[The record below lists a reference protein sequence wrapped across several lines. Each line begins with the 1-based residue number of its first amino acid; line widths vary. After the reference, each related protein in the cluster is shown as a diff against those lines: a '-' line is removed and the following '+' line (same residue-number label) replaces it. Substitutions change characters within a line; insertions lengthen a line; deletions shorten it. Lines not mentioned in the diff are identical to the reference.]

1 MYRAF
6 INLLYMRKNDLKGI
20 LLLISMTACLYARAQ
35 TMGGVADTLRFQP
48 ALEKFRDW
56 YNNRQYD
63 SLYILLG
70 PGVKSALTPDAWK
83 NALDAQVSPAVGN
96 IRPFIFDVVGGGSTV
111 FVANGLTTAL
121 ALQVSFDKDLLV
133 NGLHVVHAKKDTV
146 AAPKPQTPIPPFS
159 YNSEDLEYDN
169 AGKTVHFGAT
179 FSSPKTGGPFTT
191 LLLITGSGIQDR
203 DETVF
208 GHKPFAVIADYL
220 TKKGYAVLRVDDRGA
235 GKTQG
240 DLSNVTSAD
249 FAKDVE
255 AGLDYL
261 KTRPEVNRKKLG
273 LLGHSEGGVIAPMV
287 AAQRKDVGFII
298 LWGAPMVG
306 GAITN
311 IEQNRL
317 VLQKAGLGHGA
328 IDAFVDLHT
337 RELGSCAAFSDT
349 TGISANI
356 LRVFGEWKK
365 QQPDSILLQLG
376 VSGNTIV
383 GKNCLEI
390 YELLFGRPW
399 MHYFLTHDFAAD
411 LSKVKCKVLAING
424 EKDTQV
430 EPEANLR
437 IIRETLQRSGNRSFT
452 IVELKGLNHLL
463 QTAVTGDYTE
473 YSKIPETIAPL
484 ALETIGDWMDKTV
497 GK

>member
-1 MYRAF
+1 MR
-6 INLLYMRKNDLKGI
+6 ITRKNSLNLSI
-20 LLLISMTACLYARAQ
+20 LLALSMTACLHAHGQ
-35 TMGGVADTLRFQP
+35 TANGPADTGRFQP
-48 ALEKFRDW
+48 VLEKFRDW
-56 YNNRQYD
+56 YNNGRFD
-63 SLYILLG
+63 SLYALLG
-70 PGVKSALTPDAWK
+70 PGVKTALSPDAWK
-83 NALDAQVSPAVGN
+83 NTLDAQVSPAVGT
-96 IRPFIFDVVGGGSTV
+96 IRPFVFDAVSGGSTV
-111 FVANGLTTAL
+111 FVANGLTTDL
-121 ALQVSFDKDLLV
+121 ALQVSLDKDLLI

-146 AAPKPQTPIPPFS
+146 AAAKPQTPIPPFR

-179 FSSPKTGGPFTT
+179 FTFPKTGGPFTT

-235 GKTQG
+235 GKTKG
-240 DLSNVTSAD
+240 DLSNATSAD

-287 AAQRKDVGFII
+287 AAERKDVGFII

-306 GAITN
+306 GAVTN

-337 RELGSCAAFSDT
+337 RELASGAKFSDT
-349 TGISANI
+349 TGMSANI
-356 LRVFGEWKK
+356 LNVFGDWKK
-365 QQPDSILLQLG
+365 QQPDSILRQLG
-376 VSGNTIV
+376 VSGNNVV
-383 GKNCLEI
+383 GKSCLEI
-390 YELLFGRPW
+390 YGLLFGRPW
-399 MHYFLTHDFAAD
+399 MRYFLTHDFAAD
-411 LSKVKCKVLAING
+411 LSKVRCRVLAING

-430 EPEANLR
+430 EPEANLAR
-437 IIRETLQRSGNRSFT
+437 IRETLQKSGNRSFT

-473 YSKIPETIAPL
+473 YSRIQETISPL
-484 ALETIGDWMDKTV
+484 ALETIGNWLDKTV

>member
-1 MYRAF
+1 M
-6 INLLYMRKNDLKGI
+6 NHQPEKNEPLKNVLKGI
-20 LLLISMTACLYARAQ
+20 LLLLSMTACLYTHAQ
-35 TMGGVADTLRFQP
+35 TMGGIADTLRFQP
-48 ALEKFRDW
+48 VLEKFRDW
-56 YNNRQYD
+56 YNSRQYD
-63 SLYILLG
+63 SLYTLLG
-70 PGVKSALTPDAWK
+70 PGVKTALNPDAWK
-83 NALDAQVSPAVGN
+83 NTLDAQVSPAVGS
-96 IRPFIFDVVGGGSTV
+96 IRPFIFEAVGGGSTV
-111 FVANGLTTAL
+111 FVANGLTTSL
-121 ALQVSFDKDLLV
+121 ALQVSLDKDLLV
-133 NGLHVVHAKKDTV
+133 NGLHVVLAKKDTTV
-146 AAPKPQTPIPPFS
+146 APKPQTPVPPFP

-169 AGKTVHFGAT
+169 AGQTVHFGAT
-179 FSSPKTGGPFTT
+179 FTYPGTAGPFTT

-235 GKTQG
+235 GKTKG
-240 DLSNVTSAD
+240 DLSNTTSAD

-287 AAQRKDVGFII
+287 AAERKDVGFII

-311 IEQNRL
+311 TEQNKLALR
-317 VLQKAGLGHGA
+317 KAGIGSGA

-337 RELGSCAAFSDT
+337 RELVSGAAFLDT

-356 LRVFGEWKK
+356 LRIFGEWKK
-365 QQPDSILLQLG
+365 QQPDSILRQLG
-376 VSGNTIV
+376 VSGN
-383 GKNCLEI
+383 N
-390 YELLFGRPW
+390 LFGKSCPETYSILFGHPW
-399 MHYFLTHDFAAD
+399 MRYFLTHDFAAD
-411 LSKVKCKVLAING
+411 LSKVKCKILAING

-430 EPEANLR
+430 EPGINLAK
-437 IIRETLQRSGNRSFT
+437 IRETLQKSGNRSFT

-473 YSKIPETIAPL
+473 YSKIPETVAPL

>member
-1 MYRAF
+1 MHLAF
-6 INLLYMRKNDLKGI
+6 INSLYMRKNDLTAT
-20 LLLISMTACLYARAQ
+20 LLLLSMTACLYAHAQ
-35 TMGGVADTLRFQP
+35 TKGGVADTMRFQP
-48 ALEKFRDW
+48 VLEKFRNW

-63 SLYILLG
+63 SLYALLG
-70 PGVKSALTPDAWK
+70 PDVKAALIPDAWK
-83 NALDAQVSPAVGN
+83 NTLDAQVSPAVGS
-96 IRPFIFDVVGGGSTV
+96 IRPFIFDAAGGGSTV
-111 FVANGLTTAL
+111 FIANGLTTTL
-121 ALQVSFDKDLLV
+121 ALQVSLDKDLLV
-133 NGLHVVHAKKDTV
+133 NGLHVVHAKKDEL
-146 AAPKPQTPIPPFS
+146 AAPKPQTPVHPFS

-179 FSSPKTGGPFTT
+179 FTYPKTGGPFTT

-220 TKKGYAVLRVDDRGA
+220 AKKGYAVLRVDDRSA
-235 GKTQG
+235 GKTKG
-240 DLSNVTSAD
+240 DLSNTTSAD

-287 AAQRKDVGFII
+287 AAERKDVGFII
-298 LWGAPMVG
+298 LWGAPMIG

-311 IEQNRL
+311 IEQNKL

-337 RELGSCAAFSDT
+337 RELASFAMRADT
-349 TGISANI
+349 VGMNANI
-356 LRVFGEWKK
+356 LRVFGDWKK
-365 QQPDSILLQLG
+365 QQPDSILRQLG
-376 VSGNTIV
+376 VSGNNVV
-383 GKNCLEI
+383 GKSCLEI
-390 YELLFGRPW
+390 YGILFGRPW
-399 MHYFLTHDFAAD
+399 MRYFLTHDFAAD
-411 LSKVKCKVLAING
+411 LSKVRCKVLAING

-430 EPEANLR
+430 EPGPNLAM
-437 IIRETLQRSGNRSFT
+437 IKETLQKSGNRSFT
-452 IVELKGLNHLL
+452 TVELKGLNHLL
-463 QTAVTGDYTE
+463 QTADTRDFTE
-473 YSKIPETIAPL
+473 YSKIGETIAPL
-484 ALETIGDWMDKTV
+484 ALDTIGNWLDKTV